1 MLEKLTQFWRN
12 IQVELFPFVEKVLDE
27 PLTKKLK
34 QVIRT
39 LELIQ
44 IENFIYTPIY
54 RQGRSPKYRK
64 QIARSFIAKAVYNMG
79 TTRELID
86 RLQTTPALRRICG
99 WGRVSEIPHESSF
112 SRAFGEF
119 AENGIT
125 NIVQEHVIKKNY
137 KEEIIGHNSRDSTA
151 IEAREKPVKKDKSV
165 KKKSKRKRGRP
176 KKGEEPKKEPTG
188 LERQQGMTL
197 EEMLEDLPKSC
208 NVGTKK
214 NSKGYKESWIGY
226 KLHIDVA
233 DGDIPIS
240 CILTS
245 ASLHDSQAALPLAE
259 ITNQRITNLYDLMDA
274 AYDAEIIREKS
285 KELGHIPLIDI
296 NPRNNKKLKEEL
308 KAEKRRRDM
317 INFKSPEDVRY
328 NQRSSAER
336 VNARLKDEFGGRQVR
351 VRGWAKVMTH
361 LMFGILALTADQ
373 MLKLIT

>member
-1 MLEKLTQFWRN
+1 
-12 IQVELFPFVEKVLDE
+12 
-27 PLTKKLK
+27 
-34 QVIRT
+34 
-39 LELIQ
+39 
-44 IENFIYTPIY
+44 
-54 RQGRSPKYRK
+54 
-64 QIARSFIAKAVYNMG
+64 
-79 TTRELID
+79 
-86 RLQTTPALRRICG
+86 
-99 WGRVSEIPHESSF
+99 
-112 SRAFGEF
+112 
-119 AENGIT
+119 
-125 NIVQEHVIKKNY
+125 
-137 KEEIIGHNSRDSTA
+137 
-151 IEAREKPVKKDKSV
+151 
-165 KKKSKRKRGRP
+165 
-176 KKGEEPKKEPTG
+176 
-188 LERQQGMTL
+188 MTL

-214 NSKGYKESWIGY
+214 NSKGYKESWVGY

-259 ITNQRITNLYDLMDA
+259 ITNQRVSNLYDLMDA

-285 KELGHIPLIDI
+285 KELGHVPLIDI
-296 NPRNNKKLKEEL
+296 NSRNNKKLKEEL
-308 KAEKRRRDM
+308 KAEKRRLDM

-373 MLKLIT
+373 MLKFIT